1 MAEVNISKV
10 EVSGKQF
17 PVVEFK
23 GERILTF
30 AMIDEMHERQ
40 EGTAR
45 KRFNENGARFLE
57 GKHFHVIDHTQKSVF
72 RTFGINVP
80 NRGLIALTE
89 RGYLMLA
96 KSLTDDKAWEVQ
108 DRLIDG
114 YFRAKSSH
122 PPVPPSQPLLGDQGE
137 QWYLAQ
143 MVGGAIVKM
152 VKADEPCAVKY
163 MRLKFPHLEVIT
175 KAVMAENLRL
185 VIGQLSEI
193 CGQFTTLPEVSRE
206 LDHAADAYFARQ
218 VQGGVA

>member
-1 MAEVNISKV
+1 MAETNISKI

-17 PVVEFK
+17 PVTEWK
-23 GERILTF
+23 GERVLTL

-45 KRFNENGARFLE
+45 KRFNENKDRFLE
-57 GKHFHVIDHTQKSVF
+57 GKHFHKITSKEASVF
-72 RTFGINVP
+72 RTSKI
-80 NRGLIALTE
+80 
-89 RGYLMLA
+89 
-96 KSLTDDKAWEVQ
+96 
-108 DRLIDG
+108 
-114 YFRAKSSH
+114 KSSTS
-122 PPVPPSQPLLGDQGE
+122 PTKSPLLGDQGE

-218 VQGGVA
+218 VQGGAA